1 MKVITIK
8 QPWASLIAYGY
19 KELEF
24 RSWKTNYRGEIF
36 IHSSK
41 SIDKKAMKKFKHL
54 DIDYTCG
61 KIIAKANLTDCL
73 LITDELKKELLK
85 KNKEVYSTC
94 DTYGFQLDD
103 VELYDGAFIN
113 GKLSIWNLKKDD

>member
-19 KELEF
+19 KEYEF
-24 RSWKTNYRGEIF
+24 RSWKTNYRGEIY

-41 SIDKKAMKKFKHL
+41 TIDKKAMIKFSNL
-54 DIDYTCG
+54 DIDFACG
-61 KIIAKANLTDCL
+61 KIIAKANIIDCV
-73 LITDELKKELLK
+73 LITDEIKKNLCK
-85 KNKEVYSTC
+85 KNKDIYSTC
-94 DTYGFQLDD
+94 DIYGFKLENI
-103 VELYDGAFIN
+103 ELYDGIYIN